1 MHYCTMCDMWFIT
14 ELPYCGIYY
23 IQVHKFSLQFGRTAL
38 LYASQYGHVEAVQM
52 LLQQNADTTITDV
65 VCTLA
70 MEACL
75 ASAVQLIV

>member
-1 MHYCTMCDMWFIT
+1 MYV
-14 ELPYCGIYY
+14 
-23 IQVHKFSLQFGRTAL
+23 QVHKFSLQFGRTAL

-75 ASAVQLIV
+75 VRICYTAYYIVVTTSFASLMVAKD